1 MVAKTCYFG
10 FKLVQS
16 RRHFPFLVKE
26 KKKKNKNKNLL
37 QQPRG
42 QQRQGAEASVAH
54 PAACEGDPT
63 PVSLLVR
70 VAEVTG
76 PGVAGDSEVGQGG
89 GAGLARVGGEGHGQR
104 VA

>member
-1 MVAKTCYFG
+1 M
-10 FKLVQS
+10 
-16 RRHFPFLVKE
+16 
-26 KKKKNKNKNLL
+26 
-37 QQPRG
+37 
-42 QQRQGAEASVAH
+42 AH

>member
-16 RRHFPFLVKE
+16 RRHFPLLV

-76 PGVAGDSEVGQGG
+76 SSVAGDSKVGQGG
-89 GAGLARVGGEGHGQR
+89 GAGLARIGGEGHVQR

>member
-1 MVAKTCYFG
+1 MVW
-10 FKLVQS
+10 
-16 RRHFPFLVKE
+16 
-26 KKKKNKNKNLL
+26 
-37 QQPRG
+37 
-42 QQRQGAEASVAH
+42 
-54 PAACEGDPT
+54 T